1 MMQEHHTAASACEG
15 DARRCSRCGVTKPP
29 TGFYRNP
36 ASICKDCH
44 NRASRL
50 TNQIR
55 RAAVAHLIATHQ
67 DEYLASL
74 QAERVARAVGES
86 GGGSDAA

>member
-1 MMQEHHTAASACEG
+1 MTRQG
-15 DARRCSRCGVTKPP
+15 DTRRCSRCGVTKPP

-50 TNQIR
+50 TKQIR

-67 DEYLASL
+67 AEYRARV
-74 QAERVARAVGES
+74 QVERAARVASES
-86 GGGSDAA
+86 GGGLDAA

>member
-1 MMQEHHTAASACEG
+1 
-15 DARRCSRCGVTKPP
+15 VTKPP

-50 TNQIR
+50 TKQIR

-67 DEYLASL
+67 AEYRARV
-74 QAERVARAVGES
+74 QVERAARVASES
-86 GGGSDAA
+86 GGGLDAA